1 MSNRATSSHP
11 HHTAAYG
18 RAVTSALVVI
28 LFAVVLLFGILVT
41 LRYAYGWAEVASEG
55 AAIALPMAADG
66 LVAIVSALVTAVG
79 VVWVYATRL
88 AR

>member
-1 MSNRATSSHP
+1 MSDRAASSHP
-11 HHTAAYG
+11 HHTAAHG
-18 RAVTSALVVI
+18 GAGGSALAAV
-28 LFAVVLLFGILVT
+28 LFAAVLLFGIFVM

-55 AAIALPMAADG
+55 AGVVIPMAADG

-79 VVWVYATRL
+79 AVWFYATRL